1 MFKFDFLEIL
11 LKDKIV
17 MKYVL
22 YFNKI
27 YLEIIINDNLLSKT
41 KLKFKQIRTLLILV
55 YTGND
60 KLELMNYI
68 ILSESNILTRHI
80 GNHYIVISL
89 YNKRYATE
97 IKDLNK

>member
-41 KLKFKQIRTLLILV
+41 KLKFK
-55 YTGND
+55 
-60 KLELMNYI
+60 
-68 ILSESNILTRHI
+68 
-80 GNHYIVISL
+80 
-89 YNKRYATE
+89 
-97 IKDLNK
+97 